1 MARKNRLLA
10 IVLAF
15 LFASSVVAPSNAYPP
30 GRRITIATSTDMIV
44 VCGKVPVS
52 VANARPGN
60 ISIKVGKNAPI
71 VVKQKGFS
79 TKIIRVCRCGTHQ
92 IKVTSPVWRGIPDE
106 VATTKLYVPCIDA
119 PKTGPIGKK
128 TVITLKHV
136 KPGTV
141 VTITPTHNKKKVC
154 IILVKVPMKSTS
166 TSITIPAFSFGKGS
180 NNTYTI
186 TIGSKI
192 KFNTTFTGT

>member
-44 VCGKVPVS
+44 VCGKVPIS
-52 VANARPGN
+52 IANARPGK
-60 ISIKVGKNAPI
+60 ITIKVGTNAPI
-71 VVKQKGFS
+71 VVDQKGFT
-79 TKIIRVCRCGTHQ
+79 TKLLKVCKCGTHQ
-92 IKVTSPVWRGIPDE
+92 IKVTSPVWKGRPDE
-106 VATTKLYVPCIDA
+106 VATTKLYVPCVEA
-119 PKTGPIGKK
+119 PKKGPISKK
-128 TVITLKHV
+128 TIIRIKDL